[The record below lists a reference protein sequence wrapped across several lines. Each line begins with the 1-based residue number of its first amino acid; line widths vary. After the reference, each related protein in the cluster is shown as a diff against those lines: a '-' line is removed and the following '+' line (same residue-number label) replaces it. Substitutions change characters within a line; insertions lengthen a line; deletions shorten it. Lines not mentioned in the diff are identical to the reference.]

1 MPKRPA
7 AHAEAMR
14 EQILEGG
21 RRAFIAG
28 GFRGTSVPS
37 IAAKAGVSVGLM
49 YRYFPSKEELFLE
62 LCISGTPA
70 ELEELAENLAPI
82 DDPVERLTVAIDSYF
97 DALLQ
102 AIGAPLVLQ
111 ALAAAPADERIRQ
124 ALRRR
129 GDDLRGFSAAF
140 VRDAIVRGELRPART
155 WTRSRPRRRCCWT
168 ARWWRSPSRA
178 KRSTGTR
185 FAIGSSGPWWPRPV
199 CTRPRARS
207 HRVLSS
213 VEPPVGVEIVAVAPH
228 APDEAECLA
237 HAVA

>member
-1 MPKRPA
+1 MPRRPA

-37 IAAKAGVSVGLM
+37 IAAEAGVSVGLI
-49 YRYFPSKEELFLE
+49 YRYFASKEELFLE
-62 LCISGTPA
+62 LCLSGTP
-70 ELEELAENLAPI
+70 EELRHLAERLSPI

-97 DALLQ
+97 DALFH

-111 ALAAAPADERIRQ
+111 SLAAAPSDARIRE

-140 VRDAIVRGELRPART
+140 VRDAIRRGEVDEDAD
-155 WTRSRPRRRCCWT
+155 
-168 ARWWRSPSRA
+168 AD
-178 KRSTGTR
+178 
-185 FAIGSSGPWWPRPV
+185 
-199 CTRPRARS
+199 
-207 HRVLSS
+207 
-213 VEPPVGVEIVAVAPH
+213 EIAAVTTMLLDGALVAVAERG
-228 APDEAECLA
+228 DDLERDIVRDRVVRTVI
-237 HAVA
+237 AVSGLRRASR

>member
-7 AHAEAMR
+7 GHAEAMR

-37 IAAKAGVSVGLM
+37 IAAEAGVSVGLI

-70 ELEELAENLAPI
+70 ELDELAQHLAPI

-97 DALLQ
+97 DALLD

-111 ALAAAPADERIRQ
+111 ALAAAPADERIRV

-140 VRDAIVRGELRPART
+140 VRDSVVRGEVA
-155 WTRSRPRRRCCWT
+155 
-168 ARWWRSPSRA
+168 ADA
-178 KRSTGTR
+178 D
-185 FAIGSSGPWWPRPV
+185 V
-199 CTRPRARS
+199 D
-207 HRVLSS
+207 
-213 VEPPVGVEIVAVAPH
+213 EIAATTTMLLDGALVAVAEQGD
-228 APDEAECLA
+228 ALDRDEIRDRVVRTVV
-237 HAVA
+237 AVSGLHPVAR

>member
-1 MPKRPA
+1 MPRRPA

-14 EQILEGG
+14 GRILEGG
-21 RRAFIAG
+21 RRAFIVG

-37 IAAKAGVSVGLM
+37 IAAEAGVSVGLI

-70 ELEELAENLAPI
+70 ELAELAEHLAHI

-97 DALLQ
+97 DALFH

-111 ALAAAPADERIRQ
+111 ALAAAPSDERIRE

-140 VRDAIVRGELRPART
+140 VSDAIRRGELDPAT
-155 WTRSRPRRRCCWT
+155 DVDEVAAMTT
-168 ARWWRSPSRA
+168 MLLDGA
-178 KRSTGTR
+178 
-185 FAIGSSGPWWPRPV
+185 
-199 CTRPRARS
+199 
-207 HRVLSS
+207 L
-213 VEPPVGVEIVAVAPH
+213 VAVAEQGD
-228 APDEAECLA
+228 ALDRD
-237 HAVA
+237 AVRDRVVRTVIAASNLRPASR

>member
-37 IAAKAGVSVGLM
+37 IAAEAGVSVGLI

-70 ELEELAENLAPI
+70 ELEELAEHLAPI
-82 DDPVERLTVAIDSYF
+82 HDPVERLTVAIDSYF

-111 ALAAAPADERIRQ
+111 ALAAAPADERIRT

-140 VRDAIVRGELRPART
+140 VRDAIVRGELPAE
-155 WTRSRPRRRCCWT
+155 
-168 ARWWRSPSRA
+168 AD
-178 KRSTGTR
+178 
-185 FAIGSSGPWWPRPV
+185 V
-199 CTRPRARS
+199 D
-207 HRVLSS
+207 
-213 VEPPVGVEIVAVAPH
+213 EIAAATTMLLDGALVAVAEQGDALDRDEVRDRVVRTVVAASGLH
-228 APDEAECLA
+228 AAA
-237 HAVA
+237 R

>member
-37 IAAKAGVSVGLM
+37 IAAEAGVSVGLI

-70 ELEELAENLAPI
+70 ELEELAEHLAPI

-140 VRDAIVRGELRPART
+140 VRDAIVRGELPAD
-155 WTRSRPRRRCCWT
+155 
-168 ARWWRSPSRA
+168 AD
-178 KRSTGTR
+178 
-185 FAIGSSGPWWPRPV
+185 V
-199 CTRPRARS
+199 D
-207 HRVLSS
+207 
-213 VEPPVGVEIVAVAPH
+213 EIAAATTMLLDGALVAVAEQGEALDRDEVRDRVVRTVVAASGLH
-228 APDEAECLA
+228 AAA
-237 HAVA
+237 R

>member
-14 EQILEGG
+14 ERILEGG
-21 RRAFIAG
+21 RRAFMAG

-37 IAAKAGVSVGLM
+37 IASEAGVSVGLI

-62 LCISGTPA
+62 LCLSGTPD
-70 ELEELAENLAPI
+70 ELADLAARIAPI

-97 DALLQ
+97 DALFH

-111 ALAAAPADERIRQ
+111 ALAAAPTDDRIRQ

-140 VRDAIVRGELRPART
+140 VRDAVARGELPPEADVDEIARVTTMLLDGALVGVAEEGDAMDRDAVRDRIVRG
-155 WTRSRPRRRCCWT
+155 
-168 ARWWRSPSRA
+168 
-178 KRSTGTR
+178 
-185 FAIGSSGPWWPRPV
+185 V
-199 CTRPRARS
+199 
-207 HRVLSS
+207 
-213 VEPPVGVEIVAVAPH
+213 VAVSG
-228 APDEAECLA
+228 L
-237 HAVA
+237 HAVVR

>member
-37 IAAKAGVSVGLM
+37 IAAEAGVSVGLI

-62 LCISGTPA
+62 LCIAGTPA

-111 ALAAAPADERIRQ
+111 ALAAAPADERIRV

-140 VRDAIVRGELRPART
+140 VRDAIVRGELPAD
-155 WTRSRPRRRCCWT
+155 
-168 ARWWRSPSRA
+168 AD
-178 KRSTGTR
+178 
-185 FAIGSSGPWWPRPV
+185 V
-199 CTRPRARS
+199 D
-207 HRVLSS
+207 
-213 VEPPVGVEIVAVAPH
+213 EIAAATTMLLDGALVAVAEQGESMDRDEIRDRVVRTVVAVSGLH
-228 APDEAECLA
+228 AAA
-237 HAVA
+237 R